1 MLRIVEV
8 IEIENKICYNIINT
22 ADMGVRMTQTKKKP
36 AFTLAEVM
44 IVPRC
49 VKGMNRLLVTS
60 RINRRMYAIRARIE
74 SFASRT
80 NMSILLRMQMLQ

>member
-1 MLRIVEV
+1 M
-8 IEIENKICYNIINT
+8 
-22 ADMGVRMTQTKKKP
+22 P
-36 AFTLAEVM
+36 ATIGASIAEVM

-80 NMSILLRMQMLQ
+80 NMSIPLRMQMLPLAGGVLRVVRVSI